1 MVVQTDAIAAYLAE
15 LTVVEDDVLRHA
27 RDRAAA
33 GGMPPVSA
41 DAGAFLRL
49 AAGWVGAQA
58 AVEIGSGAGYSGVW
72 IARGLADKGILTTI
86 EADPG
91 HQRLA
96 KETYEEAGVPSRI
109 RAILGRALDVLPR
122 LTDGGYDLAFLD
134 AVKAEYPEYLEHAL
148 RLVRPGGVIIADNVL
163 WSGRVTDPKAT
174 DPDTEGLRAYAR
186 ALFGGDTEKM
196 SHPIAA
202 TTKRKILQAL
212 TSDRV
217 VKAMRMELVD
227 SYRAAQGVGV
237 ALDDAGTRSVISDV
251 FGIEEL

>member
-1 MVVQTDAIAAYLAE
+1 MAIQADAIASYLAE

-27 RDRAAA
+27 RERAAA

-41 DAGAFLRL
+41 DSGAFLRF
-49 AAGWVGAQA
+49 AASWVGAQA

-72 IARGLADKGILTTI
+72 IARGLAPKGILTTI

-134 AVKAEYPEYLEHAL
+134 ATKSEYPEYLEHAL

-163 WSGRVTDPKAT
+163 WSGRVADPKVT
-174 DPDTEGLRAYAR
+174 DPDTEGLRIYAR
-186 ALFGGDTEKM
+186 RVAGD
-196 SHPIAA
+196 
-202 TTKRKILQAL
+202 
-212 TSDRV
+212 DR
-217 VKAMRMELVD
+217 
-227 SYRAAQGVGV
+227 
-237 ALDDAGTRSVISDV
+237 LDSVILTIGDGLAVSRV
-251 FGIEEL
+251 RRQEELGA